1 MNGEVGNPAG
11 GRERR
16 IDRAALPDPAL
27 RSGRSAHGAAW
38 WRVALAGAAF
48 VALAAGAAL
57 GLRGAS
63 EHLRT
68 ARRTA
73 AAATTAL
80 GGASGTSRTEP
91 EAPPPVSPSDLAA
104 LQKSWVGSESIA
116 PRPERIDP
124 TTGERVLPF
133 HGFGLQVD
141 TTPPGAR
148 VLVNDEEMGTSP
160 LLTTVSCRPGG
171 AVEVRAVL
179 GDRSATAS
187 TRCRKDELVKI
198 ALQLGRRRQR
208 APRRGSGG
216 RRGGRAPCRTAPITG
231 T

>member
-1 MNGEVGNPAG
+1 MKGEVGNPAG

-27 RSGRSAHGAAW
+27 LAGRSAHRAS

-63 EHLRT
+63 GYLRT

-80 GGASGTSRTEP
+80 DGAAGTSRAEP
-91 EAPPPVSPSDLAA
+91 EAPPPISPSELAD

-116 PRPERIDP
+116 PRSERIDP
-124 TTGERVLPF
+124 STGERVLPF

-141 TTPPGAR
+141 TAPPGAR

-160 LLTTVSCRPGG
+160 LLTTVSCRPGD

-179 GDRSATAS
+179 GDRSSTAS

-198 ALQLGRRRQR
+198 ALQLGRGRQR
-208 APRRGSGG
+208 PSAGATPR
-216 RRGGRAPCRTAPITG
+216 
-231 T
+231 